1 MLEFSYLCL
10 LLFII
15 TFILYLEKKNI
26 DLSPK
31 KIRLFISI
39 SLMPII
45 LRCLVLLGGVI
56 IEKQGII
63 YFLRYYVLLNYFSI
77 PLIIISALYIF
88 LRNEKLKF
96 NRNYI
101 FMIILGVLYVGLVY
115 TYKFSISI
123 TNKFGFIISLE
134 NGMIPILIYL
144 IILASLAVFI
154 LINLDKPFC
163 NKVGM
168 RLLLV
173 SLILYIVEYILLL
186 GGISIYP
193 YPIIGEVL
201 ILFCLL
207 KSISTFK

>member
-1 MLEFSYLCL
+1 LLEFSYLCL

-31 KIRLFISI
+31 KIRLFVSI

-56 IEKQGII
+56 IEKQRII

-77 PLIIISALYIF
+77 PLIILSALYIF

-101 FMIILGVLYVGLVY
+101 FMIILGLLYVVLVY

-201 ILFCLL
+201 ILFCLF

>member
-31 KIRLFISI
+31 TIRLFVSI

-56 IEKQGII
+56 IEKQRII

-77 PLIIISALYIF
+77 PLIILSALYIF

-101 FMIILGVLYVGLVY
+101 FMIILGLLYVVLVY

-201 ILFCLL
+201 ILFCLF